1 MVSWTETKGKQSTTR
16 REVERVVFGTEN
28 KLRLVG
34 DVLPRYVYWVTTNEG
49 KKMPVECLSFDRTKE
64 EMTTEPDPMKEL
76 PPEIYSE
83 KPQFAYVCNAIEKE
97 AMKLCDLKSTIYK
110 QIVDYAKNPEYGS
123 PSDPVSGYD
132 ITIKKEKTGP
142 LPQNVKYSC
151 VPARSSRA
159 LSEAEKA
166 LVPYDLDKIYKRQ
179 TYAEQ
184 KQWLLQN
191 TSLFA
196 GLADAELAPGEGR
209 KDIE

>member
-1 MVSWTETKGKQSTTR
+1 MVSWTDTKGKQSTTR

-28 KLRLVG
+28 KIRLTG

-97 AMKLCDLKSTIYK
+97 VMKLCDLKSTIYK
-110 QIVDYAKNPEYGS
+110 QIVDYAKNPEYGN
-123 PSDPVSGYD
+123 PADPVSGYD

-159 LSEAEKA
+159 LTEAEKA

-196 GLADAELAPGEGR
+196 GLGDAELAPGEGR